1 MDSTYSSASASA
13 SSSTK
18 TTAPSWNTIQERLRD
33 SIVAIECTGAFDFDT
48 RLAGSSNATGFI
60 VDVERGI
67 VMSNRHVMGPGP
79 SYHKGIFFNNVEVFL
94 QPCYYDPIHDFSL
107 FRYDPADL
115 KEFKP
120 KAIPLCPE
128 KAFSG
133 MEFRVASNNLNEKM
147 SVHSGELSQLDRNV
161 PDYEDGYNDYNTFY
175 IQSSTTCDGGS
186 SGSPVV
192 NIKGEAVALM
202 AGGADNASSNF
213 FYPLYRAVYALDY
226 IKRNEVPPRGTLQAI
241 FTHESH
247 FEAERHALN
256 RDLAI
261 EQGLD
266 VDNTTGV
273 LMVQKIIPM
282 GPADGKLKVGDIVIA
297 INKTP
302 IPGFIEMSDI
312 VDGSV
317 GKKISIRVFRNKKL
331 FDIEILVQDAY
342 AITPSKILCLANC
355 WLHDMSFQLA
365 ARRAVPISGVYISG
379 TYNSFLGNHNLDKYR
394 VIYSLN
400 GIPTPNLEALMDA
413 FMDIPRGKDT
423 VFRLRSIKNVRDE
436 KVIIARCPLATLKDK
451 LYTRSSITGFWSYKP
466 YTGLPIND
474 AQSFDAAVLQCMVT
488 ITTQSLCNADGC
500 FTKHGSSNGLVVD
513 KDKGIILCSRNLVN
527 NPTCEIVVDFGN
539 MISVPA
545 TLAYTHPLY
554 PVAFLKYNPEI
565 LAQRAGKYKM
575 SSLNLKNIVARDML
589 KIGSSVSAISID
601 KNGNLTFFESS
612 VSARFISQPK
622 DCTCCV
628 GARYYNI
635 DQFTLAKCDFG
646 SENGLGIV
654 CNSRGSV
661 RGLWLNIPYCLDTST
676 DEKGS
681 YIGID
686 ISAISRPLAMLT
698 AKIPQEINTI
708 GILDVQFDSITLKQA
723 KFFGV
728 DTKYIDE
735 IRQSS
740 PTSSQNVFVV
750 SKILQKR
757 GRDKPS
763 LQIGDV
769 IIKLNGK
776 REPTP
781 SVQERS
787 ATIPSQVF
795 VFSELY
801 GSPVFRKT
809 DCYNYYIT
817 EIDHTPVKTLD
828 DVLKVVQGLASS
840 EIKSFNTDVASNK
853 QFSSGKLPGCDVK
866 VRAVTMYDQEIVLS
880 LRTNDHYFPAWQAIR
895 GPATEDTWKVNEL

>member
-1 MDSTYSSASASA
+1 MDSTDSSASASASA

-18 TTAPSWNTIQERLRD
+18 TTAPTWNTIQERLRD

-48 RLAGSSNATGFI
+48 RQATSSNATGFI

-115 KEFKP
+115 KEFNP
-120 KAIPLCPE
+120 KAIPLHPE
-128 KAFSG
+128 NAFSG
-133 MEFRVASNNLNEKM
+133 MEFRVASNNLNKKM

-161 PDYEDGYNDYNTFY
+161 PDYRDGYTDYNTFY

-256 RDLAI
+256 RELAI

-266 VDNTTGV
+266 VDNTAGV

-317 GKKISIRVFRNKKL
+317 GKKISMRVFRDKKL
-331 FDIEILVQDAY
+331 CDIEIPVQNAY
-342 AITPSKILCLANC
+342 ASTPSKILCLANC

-379 TYNSFLGNHNLDKYR
+379 TYNSFLGDHNLDKYR
-394 VIYSLN
+394 VIYSVN

-413 FMDIPRGKDT
+413 FMDIPRGKDI

-474 AQSFDAAVLQCMVT
+474 AQSFDAAGNTDTL
-488 ITTQSLCNADGC
+488 SLCNADGC
-500 FTKHGSSNGLVVD
+500 FTKLGSSNGLVVD

-539 MISVPA
+539 VISVPA

-554 PVAFLKYNPEI
+554 PVAFLKYDPEI
-565 LAQRAGKYKM
+565 LAQRAGKYKV
-575 SSLNLKNIVARDML
+575 SSLNLKNIAARDML
-589 KIGSSVSAISID
+589 KVGTSVSAISID

-628 GARYYNI
+628 DARYYNI

-676 DEKGS
+676 DEDGS

-723 KFFGV
+723 KVFGV
-728 DTKYIDE
+728 DTKHIDE

-763 LQIGDV
+763 LQIGDM

-809 DCYNYYIT
+809 DRYNYYIT

-828 DVLKVVQGLASS
+828 DVLKVIQGLASS